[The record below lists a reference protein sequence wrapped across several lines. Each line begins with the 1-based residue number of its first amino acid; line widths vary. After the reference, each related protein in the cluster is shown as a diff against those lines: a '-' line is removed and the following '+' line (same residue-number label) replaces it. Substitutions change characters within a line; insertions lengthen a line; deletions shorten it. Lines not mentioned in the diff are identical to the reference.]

1 MAEMKTKATTASV
14 SAFLKAVENP
24 VRRADALVVKD
35 LMSRI
40 TGWRPRM
47 WGPSMIGFGQYH
59 YKYDSGREGDLF
71 VTGFSPRKAS
81 LVIYIMPGY
90 RDYGPLMAKLGK
102 HKTGKSCLYI
112 NKLADV
118 DLKVLETLIRKSI
131 AYMKKKYA
139 VK

>member
-14 SAFLKAVENP
+14 STFLKAVENP
-24 VRRADALVVKD
+24 VRRADALAVKD

-102 HKTGKSCLYI
+102 LKTGKSCLYI

-118 DLKVLETLIRKSI
+118 DLKVLETLIRKSV

>member
-14 SAFLKAVENP
+14 STFLKAVENP
-24 VRRADALVVKD
+24 VRRADALAVKD

-59 YKYDSGREGDLF
+59 YKYDRGREGDLF

-102 HKTGKSCLYI
+102 LKPGKSCLYI

-118 DLKVLETLIRKSI
+118 DLKVLETLIRKSV